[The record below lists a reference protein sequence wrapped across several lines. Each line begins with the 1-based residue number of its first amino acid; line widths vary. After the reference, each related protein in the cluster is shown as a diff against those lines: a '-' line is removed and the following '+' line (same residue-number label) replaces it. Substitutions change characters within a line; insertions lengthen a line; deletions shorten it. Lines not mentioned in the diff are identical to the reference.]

1 MLRELEEVLNLV
13 VVGALLTGV
22 SFMWLLLSGILTLFG
37 VWDLSLI
44 WIVGP
49 ELLSIVLLMALVIW
63 EGV

>member
-1 MLRELEEVLNLV
+1 MLRELEKVLNLV
-13 VVGALLTGV
+13 AVGACLLGV
-22 SFMWLLLSGILTLFG
+22 SFMWMLLSGILTLFG
-37 VWDLSLI
+37 VWDMSMI